1 MVQPQ
6 WRTVWRFLKKLKIE
20 QPYDSETPLLGIYP
34 EKTIIQRHMYP
45 NVHSRPIHNSQD
57 MEAAEMSSD
66 TNIDKQDLHIY
77 NGILLTHKK
86 K

>member
-1 MVQPQ
+1 
-6 WRTVWRFLKKLKIE
+6 
-20 QPYDSETPLLGIYP
+20 
-34 EKTIIQRHMYP
+34 MYP